1 MPGKDERLIERLDR
15 RLESFGIRIRDEDQ
29 IKVWQ
34 DVFDEQTLL
43 ALYRLANR
51 GLISAIGGAV
61 STGKEA
67 NIFLAEKGQELR
79 ALKIYLLRTANF
91 KAMTEYLDG
100 DPRFV
105 SVRRTRKE
113 IIFAWTRKEF
123 SNLKRA
129 TEAGV
134 PVPYPHAFDRNILLM
149 QFLGEGERPYPQLRL
164 ARLENPEEAYHTILG
179 YVKAL
184 FQRARLVHADLS
196 EYNILYGDRIYLIDM
211 GQAVTLDH
219 PRAMQFLA
227 RDVANINRY
236 FSGRC
241 KIMEEKEIMG
251 EISEGFGNEP

>member
-1 MPGKDERLIERLDR
+1 MAERRDLIERLDR
-15 RLESFGIRIRDEDQ
+15 KLESFGIRVKDEDQ
-29 IKVWQ
+29 LKVRQ
-34 DVFDEQTLL
+34 DVFDEATLI

-51 GLISAIGGAV
+51 RVITSIGGAI

-67 NIFLAEKGQELR
+67 NIFFAERDQGAL
-79 ALKIYLLRTANF
+79 ALKIYMMRTANF

-100 DPRFV
+100 DPRF
-105 SVRRTRKE
+105 SGIRRTRKD

-129 TEAGV
+129 HEAGI
-134 PVPYPHAFDRNILLM
+134 PVPEPHAFERNILIM
-149 QFLGEGERPYPQLRL
+149 DFLGEGERPYPQLRL
-164 ARLENPEEAYHTILG
+164 VELPEPEETYQTILG
-179 YVKAL
+179 YIKTL

-196 EYNILYGDRIYLIDM
+196 EYNILYGDKPYVIDM

-236 FSGRC
+236 FSDRC
-241 KIMEEKEIMG
+241 RILDEKEIVG
-251 EISEGFGNEP
+251 QVTEGFDLEP